1 MKWIH
6 HWHFLIKKI
15 RNRRQNSIPEY
26 QENAGERFVDNAYDY
41 EYDPNLKL
49 TTPLTQD
56 DLKQGSGLVG
66 DGSNGNSE
74 MSPEDE
80 TMPMTDE
87 ERAYLE
93 EHYRYQITI
102 VTFNF
107 SSLIFSDK
115 SIIIFFMPLL

>member
-1 MKWIH
+1 M
-6 HWHFLIKKI
+6 
-15 RNRRQNSIPEY
+15 
-26 QENAGERFVDNAYDY
+26 DNAYDY

-107 SSLIFSDK
+107 SSFLI
-115 SIIIFFMPLL
+115 